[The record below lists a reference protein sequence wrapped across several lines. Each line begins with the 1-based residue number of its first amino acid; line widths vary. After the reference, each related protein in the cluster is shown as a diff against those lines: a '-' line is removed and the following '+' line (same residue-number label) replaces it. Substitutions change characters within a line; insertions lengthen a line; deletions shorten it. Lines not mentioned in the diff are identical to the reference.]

1 MSPSWSVSPRGDEE
15 SAAMEVRTAGVDN
28 ENGSFW
34 AFGNIS
40 IDILPVEEAGEV
52 NWTLRTPS
60 WP

>member
-1 MSPSWSVSPRGDEE
+1 
-15 SAAMEVRTAGVDN
+15 MEVRTAGVDN